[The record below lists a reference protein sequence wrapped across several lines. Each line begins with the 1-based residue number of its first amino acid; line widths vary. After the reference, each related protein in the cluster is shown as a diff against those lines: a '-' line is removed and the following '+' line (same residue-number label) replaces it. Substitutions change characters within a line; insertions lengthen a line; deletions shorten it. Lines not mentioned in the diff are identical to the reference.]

1 LCAGLANCP
10 GGGIVTI
17 GVVVNPTAGGGRL
30 MSVWPALQ
38 SRLEARLGPL
48 SVLRTQR
55 EGEGRELA
63 RQLIGN
69 GARLVIAAGG
79 DGTANEVADGL
90 LLSGG
95 GPELGVISIGTGR
108 DFVRTL
114 GSVTDLD
121 AAVEA
126 IGSGRTRRI
135 DAGRVTYRADDG
147 SIGMRHFLN
156 VASLGV
162 SGPTVRAV
170 NRSKQGR
177 VVHGKIAFYY
187 HTIVELLRYRT
198 QEVRVRFDDGEVIDV
213 RTALVV
219 AANGRFFGSGM
230 MIAPDASIEDGL
242 FDALIYRA
250 EGKLRMV
257 LDFNLIYRGA
267 HVSLPRVTIK
277 RCRWFE
283 VEPLGD
289 PKANA
294 AILEVDGESSGRIP
308 ARFEVLPRALTLR
321 G

>member
-1 LCAGLANCP
+1 M
-10 GGGIVTI
+10 
-17 GVVVNPTAGGGRL
+17 VNPAAGGGRL
-30 MSVWPALQ
+30 MAAWPKLQAL
-38 SRLEARLGPL
+38 LEARLGPV
-48 SVLRTQR
+48 SVLRTRR

-63 RQLIGN
+63 REHVRN

-79 DGTANEVADGL
+79 DGTANEVVDGL
-90 LLSGG
+90 LLAGG
-95 GPELGVISIGTGR
+95 GPELGVISVGTGR

-114 GSVTDLD
+114 GGNGDLE
-121 AAVEA
+121 ALVEA

-147 SIGMRHFLN
+147 TTGTRHFLN

-177 VVHGKIAFYY
+177 AVHGNLAFYY
-187 HTIVELLRYRT
+187 HTIVELLRYRA
-198 QEVRVRFDDGEVIDV
+198 QDVRVRFDDGEAIDV

-230 MIAPDASIEDGL
+230 MIAPDAALDDGM
-242 FDALIYRA
+242 FDALVYRA

-267 HVSLPRVTIK
+267 HVNLPRVRMK
-277 RCRWFE
+277 RCKWFE
-283 VEPLGD
+283 VEPQGD
-289 PKANA
+289 AAANA
-294 AILEVDGESSGRIP
+294 AIIEVDGESPGRIP
-308 ARFEVLPRALTLR
+308 ARFEVLPGALTLR